1 MTELPPTPAPASS
14 GPSRLLSL
22 DVFRGA
28 TLAAMLVANNPG
40 DWKYAFPAFKHAPWD
55 GYTFTDLIF
64 PGFVFIMGV
73 AMTFSFARR
82 LAEGGNRKALLI
94 QMIRRT
100 LILILLGLT
109 LQAFSYFL
117 LHNPESARKF
127 RFPGVLQRL
136 ALCYFGAGLVLLTGW
151 RARGQAAVA
160 AALLL
165 GYYVLMRFVPVPG
178 YGAGQLGPDGGN
190 WASWIDNKVFGAHAY
205 LFLKKTGMWH
215 DPEGLLSTLPAIGSA
230 LLGTITG
237 YLLRDKAKPAFEKVS
252 AMMAWGLAVLVVG
265 LTWGYF
271 FPVNKNLWTSSFV
284 LVAGGW
290 SLLGL
295 GACYYCT
302 DIRRVT
308 WWTKPFEI
316 LGTNA
321 IFTYFTVGLF
331 TVLSIYIKWE
341 GADGKKIALKT
352 WLYNNLIKS
361 WVEPLFGSNMS
372 SLGWGLFYIG
382 MWTLLVYVLLYRRR
396 IFIKV

>member
-1 MTELPPTPAPASS
+1 MTEPTPVPAAASS
-14 GPSRLLSL
+14 APSRLLSL

-40 DWKYAFPAFKHAPWD
+40 DWKHSFPAFKHAPWH
-55 GYTFTDLIF
+55 GCTFTDLIF

-100 LILILLGLT
+100 LILILLGLA
-109 LQAFSYFL
+109 LQALSYGL

-165 GYYVLMRFVPVPG
+165 GYYFLMRFVPVPG
-178 YGAGQLGPDGGN
+178 FGAGQLGPDGGN
-190 WASWIDNKVFGAHAY
+190 WSSWIDNKVFGPHAY
-205 LFLKKTGMWH
+205 LYLKETGMWH
-215 DPEGLLSTLPAIGSA
+215 DPEGLLSTLPAIASA

-237 YLLRDKAKPAFEKVS
+237 YLLRDKTKPAFEKVS

-265 LTWGYF
+265 MIWGHF

-321 IFTYFTVGLF
+321 IFTYFTVGVF

-352 WLYNNLIKS
+352 WLYNNLVKS
-361 WVEPLFGSNMS
+361 WVEPLFGSNMA

-382 MWTLLVYVLLYRRR
+382 LWTLLVYVLLYRRR
-396 IFIKV
+396 IFLKV